1 LRKAK
6 VKSKKAKVKITN
18 LANLNDD
25 EFTELEKVLVKHK
38 SLGQVLAWAN
48 TLPKTDFCRTIV
60 AEVITQDEYT
70 HDVIVPF
77 QDVFLVYDTT

>member
-1 LRKAK
+1 MK
-6 VKSKKAKVKITN
+6 VTN
-18 LANLNDD
+18 LANLSEND
-25 EFTELEKVLVKHK
+25 FTELEKVLVKHK

-48 TLPKTDFCRTIV
+48 ALPKEKFCKTIV

>member
-1 LRKAK
+1 MK
-6 VKSKKAKVKITN
+6 VTN
-18 LANLNDD
+18 LANLSEND
-25 EFTELEKVLVKHK
+25 FAELENVLAKHK
-38 SLGQVLAWAN
+38 SLGQVLGWAN
-48 TLPKTDFCRTIV
+48 TLPKERFCKTIV